1 MDIQSQTT
9 SSSSQQAKGA
19 ARKITLDEVKLHKDD
34 GDCWLIIR
42 GKVYDV
48 SKYMEKHPGGSD
60 LLKDNSDGK
69 DATEDYEDADHTKRA
84 REMLNTYYIGDLA

>member
-1 MDIQSQTT
+1 MDIESQATSTT
-9 SSSSQQAKGA
+9 SEQATDA
-19 ARKITLDEVKLHKDD
+19 PRKITLDEIKLHKEE

-60 LLKDNSDGK
+60 LLLENSDGK
-69 DATEDYEDADHTKRA
+69 DATSDYEDADHTKRA
-84 REMLNTYYIGDLA
+84 REMLNKYYIGDLV